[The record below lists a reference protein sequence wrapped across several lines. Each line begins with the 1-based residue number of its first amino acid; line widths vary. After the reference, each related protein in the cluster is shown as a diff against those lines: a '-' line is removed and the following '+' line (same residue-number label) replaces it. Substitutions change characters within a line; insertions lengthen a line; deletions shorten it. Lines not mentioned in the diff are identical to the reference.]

1 MASNSPRRSGDFS
14 PSSPLLPSPTSPTSP
29 TSRAADNGS
38 GQLPS
43 LRGAARFLRRSGSRR
58 LMREPSVAVRENAAA
73 HLEERQTDWAYS
85 KPVVVLDV
93 LWNLAFVAVAA
104 AVLAASL
111 TESPAVPLRFWI
123 AGYVLQCLLHV
134 LCVVVEYRRRSRE
147 AGAGGAGQQQ
157 DDAGDGE
164 FKIK

>member
-1 MASNSPRRSGDFS
+1 
-14 PSSPLLPSPTSPTSP
+14 
-29 TSRAADNGS
+29 
-38 GQLPS
+38 
-43 LRGAARFLRRSGSRR
+43 
-58 LMREPSVAVRENAAA
+58 MREPSVAVRETAAE

-111 TESPAVPLRFWI
+111 GERPAAPLRVWL

-134 LCVVVEYRRRSRE
+134 LCVTVEYRRRSRDAADQE
-147 AGAGGAGQQQ
+147 G
-157 DDAGDGE
+157 AGDGD
-164 FKIK
+164 FKLR

>member
-1 MASNSPRRSGDFS
+1 MASNSPRRSGDSS
-14 PSSPLLPSPTSPTSP
+14 PSSPLLASPTSP
-29 TSRAADNGS
+29 TSRAAANGP
-38 GQLPS
+38 GRLPG
-43 LRGAARFLRRSGSRR
+43 LRGAARFLRRTGSRH
-58 LMREPSVAVRENAAA
+58 LMREPSVAVREAAA
-73 HLEERQTDWAYS
+73 EHLEERQTDWAYS

-134 LCVVVEYRRRSRE
+134 LCVVVEYRRRRQE
-147 AGAGGAGQQQ
+147 ARGVGAGAQQ
-157 DDAGDGE
+157 DDARDGDA
-164 FKIK
+164 KVR